1 MKRLMNVV
9 SAVLIAICIAGSA
22 HATPLSDLFNGGSIT
37 AGDKLFDNWSLVN
50 YMTSDSTRS
59 FNAANIDVTALNDGG
74 IDPGPGLKFSVA
86 SSELNVTG
94 DGLYGF
100 VDLMFGFRVSVLD
113 PTLRIKDNTLEYSS
127 GGAFWSVML
136 DGSYDAGS
144 YIREDIGTASGL
156 ADLGTKFI
164 EFSTMGDPQSSTS
177 ITSAS
182 AAFAPQSEIWVT
194 KNILVWAG
202 DATDGAGVFGFEQR
216 FSQAPAVP
224 EPSTLLLLGGGL
236 AGLVVLRK
244 KMAGRAK

>member
-1 MKRLMNVV
+1 MKRFMNVLF
-9 SAVLIAICIAGSA
+9 AMLITVCIAGGA
-22 HATPLSDLFNGGSIT
+22 HATPLSDLFNGGSII
-37 AGDKLFDNWSLVN
+37 AGDKLFDNWSQVR

-59 FNAANIDVTALNDGG
+59 LNAANISVTALNDGG
-74 IDPGPGLKFSVA
+74 MDPGPGLRFSV
-86 SSELNVTG
+86 SNGELNVTG
-94 DGLYGF
+94 DGIYGF

-113 PTLRIKDNTLEYSS
+113 PTLRIKDNSLEYAA

-136 DGSYDAGS
+136 DGSYDSGS

-194 KNILVWAG
+194 KNILVWAVG
-202 DATDGAGVFGFEQR
+202 EEDGAGIFGFEQR
-216 FSQAPAVP
+216 FSQTPAVP

-236 AGLVVLRK
+236 AGLAVLRK
-244 KMAGRAK
+244 KMGGRAK